1 MRLGINTFL
10 FACPF
15 HDRHTRLFPKFRHWG
30 FDTVEIAVASPDD
43 MDWAFVAE
51 QLQRHQLAAG
61 SVAAALGPGRDLR
74 GTLAQQRTA
83 LDYLTTLIDR
93 LPALGCR
100 TLIGPFYSETGR
112 ANAESA
118 ADRRAQWKLV
128 VKHLKRLSAHAA
140 DRGVTLC
147 VEPLNRFETDFL
159 NTCDQAIALAADVD
173 HPAFKILCDT
183 FHMNIEEKDPAQAIR
198 RCGSLLG
205 HLHAAG
211 CDRGTPGTDHI
222 AWQEIAAALKA
233 IHYKGDVVIESFTQ
247 DVKVIARAAAIWR
260 RIEPTQDE
268 IAIKGGEFLRQVLR
282 MSR

>member
-15 HDRHTRLFPKFRHWG
+15 HDRHTRLFPKFRQWG

-43 MDWAFVAE
+43 MDWPKVAE
-51 QLQRHQLAAG
+51 QLQRHGLAAG

-74 GTLAQQRTA
+74 GSLAQQRTA
-83 LDYLTTLIDR
+83 TKYLTALIDR
-93 LPALGCR
+93 MPALGCR

-112 ANAESA
+112 AGAESA

-128 VKHLKRLSAHAA
+128 VKHLKRLSAYAG
-140 DRGVTLC
+140 DRGITLC

-173 HPAFKILCDT
+173 RPAFKILCDT
-183 FHMNIEEKDPAQAIR
+183 FHMNIEEKDTAQALR

-205 HLHAAG
+205 HFHAAG

-222 AWQEIAAALKA
+222 DWPGIAAALKA
-233 IHYKGDVVIESFTQ
+233 INYQGDVVIESFTQ

-260 RIEPTQDE
+260 RIEPTQEE
-268 IAIKGGEFLRQVLR
+268 IAVKGAAFLRRTLNLPA
-282 MSR
+282 